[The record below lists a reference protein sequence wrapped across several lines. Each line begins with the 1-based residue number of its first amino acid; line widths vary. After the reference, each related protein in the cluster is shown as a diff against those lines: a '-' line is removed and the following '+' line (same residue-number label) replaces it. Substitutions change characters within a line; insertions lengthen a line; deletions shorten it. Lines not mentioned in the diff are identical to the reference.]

1 MSQHPSDCEIW
12 GSLQAGESEWEA
24 EEPTR
29 AGPMATAGTQGQQ
42 AEKPCC
48 PASAPRWENSDSL
61 LSSWQG
67 TPAGTGSSLEP
78 ISGPS
83 RCQHRMPTG
92 PAEGHGGPGSH
103 TVGVAATNS
112 QAIRNSTALLPGEGS
127 AITNKKEVLSI
138 SIIMAHTGMFSF
150 RCLRK
155 AGR

>member
-78 ISGPS
+78 ISVPAPHAHWPCRGP
-83 RCQHRMPTG
+83 RGTWIPHR
-92 PAEGHGGPGSH
+92 GGGSH
-103 TVGVAATNS
+103 QQPGHQEHDRDPSWGTQCNHQQKG
-112 QAIRNSTALLPGEGS
+112 STFHQHYNGPHRH
-127 AITNKKEVLSI
+127 V
-138 SIIMAHTGMFSF
+138 
-150 RCLRK
+150 
-155 AGR
+155 